1 MVMRVSEGE
10 ASFNSEEQNEPI
22 NPDECIF
29 IAEWFEFYN
38 EAEVDFKS
46 RDFQFFGFVDP
57 SLGKSKKSDFSAIIT
72 LAKHKVTGYMYVLD
86 ADIERRHPDRIITD
100 VLEKERWLRA
110 TYGRGYK
117 KLGAEVNQ
125 FQWFLKEELAKASA
139 RAGLYLPIE
148 EVQQTSDKTL
158 RNRVQ
163 SNTANYFQYNDEAI
177 LKVLKMGDV
186 SSQDIA
192 AMKEKGAIIL
202 EDGGDI
208 QWLIKEVSDSPL
220 ENYKNRLR
228 EDMHIFSNVPNLTDE
243 NFGGNL
249 SGVAVSYKLWGI
261 EQICA
266 IKERKFKRG
275 LQRRIELITNM
286 LNLMGG
292 NYDYRD
298 IDIQF
303 RRNKPQNLL
312 EIAQIIQMLADLLSK
327 ESRLKML
334 PDVDNPRDELDKL
347 RDEQQKE
354 MSSFGASGYEM
365 LAKALQTAQEPT
377 PAAGEPKEAV
387 NE

>member
-1 MVMRVSEGE
+1 MDEDAQIRFTKVHPGQGIMICETGFDTPLLMLRIIYSKDKDNNPIKKVEMWDKE
-10 ASFNSEEQNEPI
+10 QCWYFRSFNNGPLDLEDIQPHYWGDVPFVYYINNE
-22 NPDECIF
+22 DRLGD
-29 IAEWFEFYN
+29 FEGVVSI
-38 EAEVDFKS
+38 VD
-46 RDFQFFGFVDP
+46 
-57 SLGKSKKSDFSAIIT
+57 A
-72 LAKHKVTGYMYVLD
+72 Y
-86 ADIERRHPDRIITD
+86 
-100 VLEKERWLRA
+100 
-110 TYGRGYK
+110 
-117 KLGAEVNQ
+117 
-125 FQWFLKEELAKASA
+125 
-139 RAGLYLPIE
+139 
-148 EVQQTSDKTL
+148 
-158 RNRVQ
+158 NRVQ

-186 SSQDIA
+186 RSQDIA
-192 AMKEKGAIIL
+192 DMKEKGAIIL

-249 SGVAVSYKLWGI
+249 SGVAVSYKLWGL

-334 PDVDNPRDELDKL
+334 PDVDNPQEELEKL
-347 RDEQQKE
+347 REERQEE
-354 MSSFGASGYEM
+354 MGSFGASSYEM
-365 LAKALQTAQEPT
+365 LANALQAAQEPT
-377 PAAGEPKEAV
+377 PTTGESQEAI

>member
-1 MVMRVSEGE
+1 MKEEVTTKLTDPCKRLLGMVFQGNYTEGSLDELISAITSDAKIQATLKKRLKGRWEKDTAALMKVAGLSEQE
-10 ASFNSEEQNEPI
+10 ASDYAYMAVEVI
-22 NPDECIF
+22 NW
-29 IAEWFEFYN
+29 EWL
-38 EAEVDFKS
+38 AQVLKS
-46 RDFQFFGFVDP
+46 
-57 SLGKSKKSDFSAIIT
+57 
-72 LAKHKVTGYMYVLD
+72 
-86 ADIERRHPDRIITD
+86 
-100 VLEKERWLRA
+100 
-110 TYGRGYK
+110 
-117 KLGAEVNQ
+117 
-125 FQWFLKEELAKASA
+125 
-139 RAGLYLPIE
+139 AGWAGSI
-148 EVQQTSDKTL
+148 Q
-158 RNRVQ
+158 
-163 SNTANYFQYNDEAI
+163 EAI
-177 LKVLKMGDV
+177 EV
-186 SSQDIA
+186 IRA
-192 AMKEKGAIIL
+192 AVIVDE
-202 EDGGDI
+202 
-208 QWLIKEVSDSPL
+208 S
-220 ENYKNRLR
+220 
-228 EDMHIFSNVPNLTDE
+228 MHIFSNVPNLTDE